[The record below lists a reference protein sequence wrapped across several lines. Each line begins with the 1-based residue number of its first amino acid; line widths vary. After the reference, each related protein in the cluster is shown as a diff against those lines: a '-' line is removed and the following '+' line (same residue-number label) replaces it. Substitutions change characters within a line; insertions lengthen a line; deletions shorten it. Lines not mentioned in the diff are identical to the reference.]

1 MALELCYYRRHR
13 SVCKAV
19 FSKKYKILIN
29 NLYQLKGYKAAELM
43 WINFQTNEWTKVA
56 LTSCWKSLETPVQST
71 DSS

>member
-43 WINFQTNEWTKVA
+43 
-56 LTSCWKSLETPVQST
+56 
-71 DSS
+71 